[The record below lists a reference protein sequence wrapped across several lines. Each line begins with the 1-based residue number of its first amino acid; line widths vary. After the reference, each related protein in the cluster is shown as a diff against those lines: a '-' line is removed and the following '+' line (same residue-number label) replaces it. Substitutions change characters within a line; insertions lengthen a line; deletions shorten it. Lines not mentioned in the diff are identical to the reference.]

1 MAPEIPLD
9 KQRSAEYVF
18 EKQVQTFVKDL
29 HEEPR
34 RAKVG

>member
-9 KQRSAEYVF
+9 AQRPAQYVF

-29 HEEPR
+29 PEEPR